1 MNGKYL
7 LDTNIIIL
15 LFANDKDIL
24 KNLSKASEVFIP
36 NIAVGELYYG
46 ACKSTHSKE
55 NIERINKFIECNTIL
70 TCDAETAWYYGKIK
84 SELKFKGKPIPEN
97 DIWIAATSLQHNLFL
112 VTRDTHFKEVEKLKL
127 ISW

>member
-36 NIAVGELYYG
+36 SIAVGELYYG
-46 ACKSTHSKE
+46 ACKSAHSKE
-55 NIERINKFIECNTIL
+55 NIERIDNFIESNTIL
-70 TCDAETAWYYGKIK
+70 TCDSETAWYYGQIK
-84 SELKFKGKPIPEN
+84 SELKSKGKPIPEN
-97 DIWIAATSLQHNLFL
+97 DIWIAAISLQCNSSL
-112 VTRDTHFKEVEKLKL
+112 VTRDSHFKEVDKLKL
-127 ISW
+127 LSW